1 MKHAKKLYVLL
12 LAGVLL
18 LSSCTPSAP
27 PADTTEPSGT
37 ETDAQ
42 AEPEGTV
49 RFTAPEDSSLVFSS
63 SDAEAGAKVKP
74 LYGSIRFE
82 NGEFR
87 TTKRGDYSTLLFDTG
102 ELGDFI
108 AEFDF
113 VDHRAGGGLIVRADK
128 DKVSGASANSFYG
141 YLAFIGKDGGLG
153 AFGAASDDGGWKG
166 NFFVSEKDV
175 TKVGTSLHLRVLAV
189 ADYLVY
195 TVRDNAT
202 GEEVFRYE
210 YRLGD
215 SKNDVLSA
223 TSGLVGLRLYN
234 DGGVGCVK
242 NVEIRSLKPVA
253 EALTLKKGESFTATL
268 TPGSSERLTVLS
280 ESGAG
285 YAFQIDAGSD
295 TVLVTRLTGWSVKY
309 AARYSLP
316 ITEGKE
322 YPVGV
327 TLADGACRFFFSY
340 GDYPLFEGA
349 MTDKTATVNA
359 SFSFSSALS
368 AAPAAPEK
376 TYKNPVVSGADPEIF
391 FEDGVYYLYTFG
403 GGSGNVSVQTSTDL
417 CSWSEKTVCLTPKN
431 DIPTLTSF
439 MSPNVFKSGD
449 TYYLLIASTTEA
461 QPKSRIRY
469 ATASSP
475 AGPFKMKGE
484 NGFVNDAQEIGGAP
498 FIDEDGKIYLTTV
511 RFGGGNHIYIQEIKA
526 ENGTITPVTS
536 AKLVI
541 DPDQYYEIDD
551 YGKIAEGG
559 VITKHNGLYYMLYAS
574 GHYKGHY
581 GEACAVSENI
591 YGPYQKIKHNEVLS
605 FTSVA
610 DGVGDCVFVSS
621 PDGSEIFVAY
631 HRHTSVGNEG
641 SSRSI
646 CLDRVIFVPDP
657 DGGPDLLRI
666 VGPTSTP
673 QKAPSA
679 S

>member
-1 MKHAKKLYVLL
+1 MKHAKKLYGLL

-18 LSSCTPSAP
+18 LSSCAPSAP
-27 PADTTEPSGT
+27 PADTAEPTGAETEA
-37 ETDAQ
+37 ET
-42 AEPEGTV
+42 EPEGTV

-63 SDAEAGAKVKP
+63 ADAEAASKIKP
-74 LYGSIRFE
+74 LYGSIAFK

-87 TTKRGDYSTLLFDTG
+87 ATKQGDYSTLLFDTDA
-102 ELGDFI
+102 LGDFI
-108 AEFDF
+108 AECDF
-113 VDHRAGGGLIVRADK
+113 VDHRAGGGLIVRANGEK
-128 DKVSGASANSFYG
+128 ASGASANSFYG

-153 AFGAASDDGGWKG
+153 ALGAASDDGGWKG
-166 NFFVSEKDV
+166 NLFVSPDNI

-202 GEEVFRYE
+202 GGEIFRCE

-234 DGGVGCVK
+234 DGGAGCIK
-242 NVEIRSLKPVA
+242 NVEIRSLKTVA
-253 EALTLKKGESFTATL
+253 EALTLPKGSAFSARIAV
-268 TPGSSERLTVLS
+268 GSSERLTVLS

-285 YAFQIDAGSD
+285 YAFQIDPGSD
-295 TVLVTRLTGWSVKY
+295 TVLVTRVTGWSNKY

-316 ITEGKE
+316 IAEGRE

-327 TLADGACRFFFSY
+327 TLADGVCRFFFAY
-340 GDYPLFEGA
+340 EDYPLFEGT
-349 MTDKTATVNA
+349 MTDKTAAVSA
-359 SFSFSSALS
+359 SFSFDSLLAD
-368 AAPAAPEK
+368 APAAPEK

-391 FEDGVYYLYTFG
+391 YEDGVYYLYTFG
-403 GGSGNVSVQTSTDL
+403 GGNVSVQTSTDL
-417 CSWSEKTVCLTPKN
+417 CSWSEKTVCLSPKQ

-449 TYYLLIASTTEA
+449 TYYLLIASKTQA
-461 QPKSRIRY
+461 QQKERIRY

-511 RFGGGNHIYIQEIKA
+511 RFGGGNHVYLQEIKA

-541 DPDQYYEIDD
+541 NPDRYYEIDD
-551 YGKIAEGG
+551 YGKIAEGA
-559 VITKHNGLYYMLYAS
+559 VITKHNGLYYMLYAA

-591 YGPYQKIKHNEVLS
+591 YGPYKKIEHNEVLS
-605 FTSVA
+605 FTSAA

-621 PDGSEIFVAY
+621 PDGSELFVAY

-646 CLDRVIFVPDP
+646 CLDRVVFVPDP

-673 QKAPSA
+673 QKAPSG